1 VNVTE
6 TPSVVKDIVESAEER
21 ELWIV
26 AREHERPPF
35 FHEGKGGD
43 TRLARAIRVCFDG
56 KITPNSDGSY
66 TVEGSAG
73 RTYRVTNSC
82 SCPQSQISKSKF
94 CYHYVAV
101 CLYIEW
107 QKRLRPA
114 QPLALGTLRPGTL
127 PLPPV
132 TVDERLAQAAADAM
146 DHVYDALP
154 VPQEDRMTEDAEHYI
169 PEPDDAPVAILEG
182 SGDDFPSM
190 GSPATL
196 NARPLL
202 PSLDAHALEQSMQA
216 WSAQR
221 QVVKRFLQQELVE
234 GTDYYTLRIK
244 GRETKPAL
252 SKAGSEKF
260 MALFQLHATFAQDT
274 ATWTML
280 GQPQGTLCYVC
291 TLLTRSGEVVGEG
304 RGARTVQQDNGDINK
319 AVKMAQ
325 KSSCVDAILRT
336 GALSDV
342 FTQDEDSIP
351 GATVEAPA
359 SPARPSPARP
369 TAQDLRSRIWSRVQ
383 ELAPEARTREAVE
396 VFIQARTGMD
406 LHPDLYQA
414 IYTRL
419 SEVAR

>member
-1 VNVTE
+1 MDAN
-6 TPSVVKDIVESAEER
+6 AER

-26 AREHERPPF
+26 GKEHERPPF
-35 FHEGKGGD
+35 FIAGKGGD
-43 TRLARAIRVCFDG
+43 TRLTRALRLCADD

-66 TVEGSAG
+66 QVEGSHG
-73 RTYRVTNSC
+73 RSYRVADSC
-82 SCPQSQISKSKF
+82 SCPNSQKSNTKY
-94 CYHYVAV
+94 CYHFVGV
-101 CLYIEW
+101 CLYVEW
-107 QKRLRPA
+107 QRRLHPTA
-114 QPLALGTLRPGTL
+114 PVGLGTLRAGTL
-127 PLPPV
+127 PLPPT
-132 TVDERLAQAAADAM
+132 TVDERLAAAAHGAVQAAIDLDAI
-146 DHVYDALP
+146 
-154 VPQEDRMTEDAEHYI
+154 PQEDRMADNEYI
-169 PEPDDAPVAILEG
+169 PEPDELNTPVDVLE
-182 SGDDFPSM
+182 PQV
-190 GSPATL
+190 PTR
-196 NARPLL
+196 ARPLPGPHLL
-202 PSLDAHALEQSMQA
+202 PALDARTLEQSMQA

-260 MALFQLHATFAQDT
+260 MALFQLHASFAQDT

-342 FTQDEDSIP
+342 FTQDEESMP
-351 GATVEAPA
+351 GATVEPAKQAAPA
-359 SPARPSPARP
+359 KP
-369 TAQDLRSRIWSRVQ
+369 TGQAYRQRLWEMVQAQ
-383 ELAPEARTREAVE
+383 APDMHTREQVE
-396 VFIQARTGMD
+396 TWIKAETSYT
-406 LHPDLYQA
+406 LHPDNYANILLA
-414 IYTRL
+414 L
-419 SEVAR
+419 EARA